1 MVRFNFSRPLRT
13 LLLAAFL
20 LVSGTLAAQ
29 SVGIFQTYIVLDVN
43 AGGNQFLAGGLNAD
57 GAPSFNGMNL
67 GTVASLSLS
76 GGEAKTF
83 KNGGGDVFGAELNY
97 RIFPQG
103 SPSGTFIPV
112 NLPFESNLSNPGD
125 QRWQELGSNTDLL
138 SGLAAGDYTLEV
150 FWRVPTNQGDQFDS
164 NFGNNFSA
172 SFTVAAVTPV
182 PTMSQWGLIIFCLLV
197 LCIGGVVITQ
207 RNQLR
212 PTQG

>member
-1 MVRFNFSRPLRT
+1 
-13 LLLAAFL
+13 
-20 LVSGTLAAQ
+20 
-29 SVGIFQTYIVLDVN
+29 LDIN
-43 AGGNQFLAGGLNAD
+43 AGGNQFLAGGSNAD
-57 GAPSFNGMNL
+57 GAPAFNGMNF
-67 GTVASLSLS
+67 GTVSSLSLS

-103 SPSGTFIPV
+103 SPTGAFNQV
-112 NLPFESNLSNPGD
+112 NLPFESNLPNPGD

-138 SGLAAGDYTLEV
+138 SGLMPGDYTLEV

-172 SFTVAAVTPV
+172 SFTIGGVTPV
-182 PTMSQWGLIIFCLLV
+182 PTVSQWGLIIFCLVV

-207 RNQLR
+207 R
-212 PTQG
+212 TQKRIIQG